1 RKKRAKKEKDP
12 NAPKRPATSYILYQN
27 DCRQAMKEQN
37 PGLHNTDLL
46 RYISE
51 TWKKLPEPEKS
62 SYEQKAAKLKHDY
75 EDAVKEY

>member
-27 DCRQAMKEQN
+27 DCRALMKEQN

-46 RYISE
+46 RHISD
-51 TWKKLPEPEKS
+51 TWKALPEKE
-62 SYEQKAAKLKHDY
+62 KAAYEAKAAQLKDVY
-75 EDAVKEY
+75 AETVKEY